1 MKAILC
7 VPLFLASC
15 SFADE
20 MGDRLAIDRTIAA
33 LNESARS
40 VSLFTH
46 DADAAAELAR
56 LPKSN
61 PPTPGPAGDPGSQA
75 PVDHPTVTISK
86 EPWGEATINFPGLG
100 PFPPLELF
108 KPRIISGAIRFITP
122 DVALADGLWIGSG
135 ESGSIQTRPLLFVMK
150 REEGAWKIAAIR
162 ATGPPGLR

>member
-1 MKAILC
+1 VKAMLC
-7 VPLFLASC
+7 VPLFLASYA
-15 SFADE
+15 FGDE
-20 MGDRLAIDRTIAA
+20 TADRLAIARTITA

-56 LPKSN
+56 LPKSQ
-61 PPTPGPAGDPGSQA
+61 PPTPGPVGA
-75 PVDHPTVTISK
+75 PASPARTDHPTITISK

-100 PFPPLELF
+100 PFPPVEF
-108 KPRIISGAIRFITP
+108 FSPRITSGAIRFITP

-162 ATGPPGLR
+162 ATGPPRPR